1 MRACKEDLMNG
12 MIEVADLCKEYGRGE
27 NVVHALS
34 HVSFTIQPG
43 EMIAVGG
50 ASGAGKSTLMNLMGG
65 IDVPS
70 SGKVLINGR
79 DIYGMNDRDRTDF
92 LRTNIGIIYQ
102 FFNLIPIL
110 NVRENIL
117 LPLLLDGQGESPF
130 ADELIDKLG
139 LSTRSGH
146 LPSQLSGGQQQ
157 RAAIARA
164 LVTRPKLI
172 LADEPTGN
180 LDKSSSKEVIRILR
194 QACEEYKQT
203 ILIVTH
209 DPEVAAV
216 CPRALHIEDG
226 QLVERV

>member
-1 MRACKEDLMNG
+1 MNG

-27 NVVHALS
+27 NIVHALS

-43 EMIAVGG
+43 EMIAVVG
-50 ASGAGKSTLMNLMGG
+50 ASGSGKSTLMNLMGG

-180 LDKSSSKEVIRILR
+180 LDKNSSKEVIRILR

>member
-1 MRACKEDLMNG
+1 MNG

-27 NVVHALS
+27 NIVHALS

-43 EMIAVGG
+43 EMIAVVG
-50 ASGAGKSTLMNLMGG
+50 ASGSGKSTLMNLMGG

-139 LSTRSGH
+139 LSARSGH

>member
-1 MRACKEDLMNG
+1 M
-12 MIEVADLCKEYGRGE
+12 
-27 NVVHALS
+27 
-34 HVSFTIQPG
+34 
-43 EMIAVGG
+43 
-50 ASGAGKSTLMNLMGG
+50 
-65 IDVPS
+65 
-70 SGKVLINGR
+70 
-79 DIYGMNDRDRTDF
+79 
-92 LRTNIGIIYQ
+92 
-102 FFNLIPIL
+102 
-110 NVRENIL
+110 

>member
-1 MRACKEDLMNG
+1 MNG

-43 EMIAVGG
+43 EMIAVVG
-50 ASGAGKSTLMNLMGG
+50 ASGSGKSTLMNLMGG

-157 RAAIARA
+157 RTAIARA

>member
-1 MRACKEDLMNG
+1 MNG

-27 NVVHALS
+27 NIVHALS

-43 EMIAVGG
+43 EMIAVVG
-50 ASGAGKSTLMNLMGG
+50 ASGSGKSTLMNLMGG

>member
-1 MRACKEDLMNG
+1 MNG

-43 EMIAVGG
+43 EMIAVVG
-50 ASGAGKSTLMNLMGG
+50 ASGSGKSTLMNLMGG

-139 LSTRSGH
+139 L
-146 LPSQLSGGQQQ
+146 
-157 RAAIARA
+157 
-164 LVTRPKLI
+164 I

>member
-1 MRACKEDLMNG
+1 MNG

-43 EMIAVGG
+43 EMIAVVG
-50 ASGAGKSTLMNLMGG
+50 ASGSGKSTLMNLMGG

-139 LSTRSGH
+139 LSARSGH

>member
-1 MRACKEDLMNG
+1 MNG

-43 EMIAVGG
+43 EMIAVVG
-50 ASGAGKSTLMNLMGG
+50 ASGSGKSTLMNLMGG

-216 CPRALHIEDG
+216 CPHALHIEDG

>member
-1 MRACKEDLMNG
+1 MNG

-27 NVVHALS
+27 SIVHALS

-43 EMIAVGG
+43 EMIAVVG
-50 ASGAGKSTLMNLMGG
+50 ASGSGKSTLMNLMGG

-79 DIYGMNDRDRTDF
+79 DIYEMNDRDRTDF

-110 NVRENIL
+110 SVRENIL

-139 LSTRSGH
+139 LSARSGH

-216 CPRALHIEDG
+216 CLRALHIEDG

>member
-1 MRACKEDLMNG
+1 MNG
-12 MIEVADLCKEYGRGE
+12 MIEVSDLCKEYGRGE

-43 EMIAVGG
+43 EMIAVVG
-50 ASGAGKSTLMNLMGG
+50 ASGSGKSTLMNLMGG

>member
-1 MRACKEDLMNG
+1 MNG

-43 EMIAVGG
+43 EMIAVVG
-50 ASGAGKSTLMNLMGG
+50 ASGSGKSTLMNLMGG

>member
-1 MRACKEDLMNG
+1 MNG

-43 EMIAVGG
+43 EMIAVVG
-50 ASGAGKSTLMNLMGG
+50 ASGSGKSTLMNLMGG

-139 LSTRSGH
+139 LSARSGH

-203 ILIVTH
+203 ILIMTH

>member
-1 MRACKEDLMNG
+1 MNG

-43 EMIAVGG
+43 EMIAVVG
-50 ASGAGKSTLMNLMGG
+50 ASGSGKSTLMNLMGG

-139 LSTRSGH
+139 LSARSGH

-157 RAAIARA
+157 RSAIARA